1 MGKAS
6 SLNRNK
12 ISVVVKD
19 NHKINIHRKV
29 LNIH

>member
-19 NHKINIHRKV
+19 NNKINICRKV